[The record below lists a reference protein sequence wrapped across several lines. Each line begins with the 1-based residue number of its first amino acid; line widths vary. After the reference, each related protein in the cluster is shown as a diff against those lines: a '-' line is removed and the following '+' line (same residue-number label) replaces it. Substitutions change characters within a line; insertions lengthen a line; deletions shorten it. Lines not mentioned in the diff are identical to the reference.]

1 MLTIFIGLS
10 THKIKEALEKTILY
24 LKNNARRDS
33 IKRDKK
39 SGHSKLGLNPLY
51 GV

>member
-1 MLTIFIGLS
+1 MNSII
-10 THKIKEALEKTILY
+10 HEPDKIREALEKAILY

-39 SGHSKLGLNPLY
+39 SGRSKLGLNPLY